1 MRFIDKVKKWFNKYK
16 KYVLLGGSV
25 VLVVG
30 TGIVYV
36 ICKKGKISFDDWVKM
51 ASTEELRELYEKL
64 RLEVFCK
71 TGNKTTEMEIINH
84 ELGVRGAKEWFEKHP
99 QSYNPNVRW
108 TDANRWERD

>member
-1 MRFIDKVKKWFNKYK
+1 
-16 KYVLLGGSV
+16 
-25 VLVVG
+25 
-30 TGIVYV
+30 
-36 ICKKGKISFDDWVKM
+36 M

-71 TGNKTTEMEIINH
+71 TGNKTPEMEIINH

-99 QSYNPNVRW
+99 QSYNHNVRW

>member
-36 ICKKGKISFDDWVKM
+36 ICKKVKFHLM
-51 ASTEELRELYEKL
+51 I
-64 RLEVFCK
+64 
-71 TGNKTTEMEIINH
+71 G
-84 ELGVRGAKEWFEKHP
+84 
-99 QSYNPNVRW
+99 
-108 TDANRWERD
+108 